1 MNKPI
6 AKPVHAKSLKLVR
19 VGNSTGVI
27 LSKELLAYLRVGLG
41 DELSLTEV
49 PGGFTLKRHDSG
61 FEEQMEAAR
70 EVMAR
75 RRNALR
81 ELAK

>member
-1 MNKPI
+1 MNKQATI
-6 AKPVHAKSLKLVR
+6 KSNALKIVR
-19 VGNSTGVI
+19 IGNSAGVI
-27 LSKELLAYLRVGLG
+27 LSKEMLAHLRVGLG
-41 DELSLTEV
+41 DELSITDV
-49 PGGFTLKRHDSG
+49 PGGVTLTRHDPD
-61 FEEQMEAAR
+61 FEKQMEAAR